1 MALQPQNE
9 RPFGFRDK
17 LGYLFGDFGNDFTFI
32 FAGSYLTLFYTDV
45 LGVSAGLVGVLFVV
59 ARCVDA
65 FTDVGMGRLVDTLPP
80 SRGGRFRPWILRVCV
95 PVALA
100 SVLMYL
106 YFARSWPYAGKVAYM
121 FATYIF
127 WGSICYTAINI
138 PYGSMA
144 SVLSADA
151 GERASLSTFR
161 SVGAMLANLIIAAA
175 TPLFLFRTAADG
187 TQTVIPE
194 RFTVIAVVYGVCA
207 VACYLLCYALCRER
221 VQAAPPREAKRQ
233 SFASLA
239 KALAGNRALTA
250 VIGAALLLLLAS
262 LLGQGMNMYL
272 FKDYFNSADMLSLVG
287 FAGVLPMLALAP
299 FAAKLSKRFG
309 KKEAGC
315 VGVGVAA
322 AAYLLMWA
330 LRLRSVWAYIGLM
343 LVGSVGVGF
352 FNMVIWA
359 FITDVIGDE
368 EVIAAAKA
376 AHAHHFIQTLPGGY
390 DMELNEDASNVS
402 QGQKQL
408 LTIARAILADN
419 PILILDEATSSVD
432 TRTEI
437 RIQKALDNLMKGRTS
452 FVIAHRLSTIK
463 NADMI
468 LVMKDG
474 DIIEQGTH
482 DELLAK
488 NGFYA
493 ELYNSQFEE

>member
-194 RFTVIAVVYGVCA
+194 RFTLIAVVYGVCA
-207 VACYLLCYALCRER
+207 VACYLLCDALCRER
-221 VQAAPPREAKRQ
+221 VQAAPPRAARRQ
-233 SFASLA
+233 SCASLA
-239 KALAGNRALTA
+239 
-250 VIGAALLLLLAS
+250 
-262 LLGQGMNMYL
+262 
-272 FKDYFNSADMLSLVG
+272 
-287 FAGVLPMLALAP
+287 
-299 FAAKLSKRFG
+299 
-309 KKEAGC
+309 
-315 VGVGVAA
+315 
-322 AAYLLMWA
+322 
-330 LRLRSVWAYIGLM
+330 
-343 LVGSVGVGF
+343 
-352 FNMVIWA
+352 
-359 FITDVIGDE
+359 
-368 EVIAAAKA
+368 
-376 AHAHHFIQTLPGGY
+376 
-390 DMELNEDASNVS
+390 
-402 QGQKQL
+402 
-408 LTIARAILADN
+408 
-419 PILILDEATSSVD
+419 
-432 TRTEI
+432 
-437 RIQKALDNLMKGRTS
+437 
-452 FVIAHRLSTIK
+452 
-463 NADMI
+463 
-468 LVMKDG
+468 
-474 DIIEQGTH
+474 
-482 DELLAK
+482 
-488 NGFYA
+488 
-493 ELYNSQFEE
+493 